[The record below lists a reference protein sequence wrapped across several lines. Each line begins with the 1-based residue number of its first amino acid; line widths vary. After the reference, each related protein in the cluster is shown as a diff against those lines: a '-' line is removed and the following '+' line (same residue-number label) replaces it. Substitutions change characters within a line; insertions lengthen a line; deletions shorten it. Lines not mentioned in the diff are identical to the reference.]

1 MSKKK
6 DFLLQQLLTM
16 FVFRRNALRAYLYSA
31 DGYLS
36 LSLSLS
42 LSQLKVLLEKAKGR
56 GPILQQR
63 LHSSK
68 LLALFGMVDSCKVK

>member
-1 MSKKK
+1 MSMKK

-16 FVFRRNALRAYLYSA
+16 FVFRRNALLAYLYSA
-31 DGYLS
+31 DGY
-36 LSLSLS
+36 LSLS

>member
-16 FVFRRNALRAYLYSA
+16 FVFRRNALLAYPYSA
-31 DGYLS
+31 DGY
-36 LSLSLS
+36 LSLS

>member
-1 MSKKK
+1 MSMKK

-16 FVFRRNALRAYLYSA
+16 FVFRRNALLAYLYSA
-31 DGYLS
+31 DGY
-36 LSLSLS
+36 LSLS

-68 LLALFGMVDSCKVK
+68 LLVLFGMVDSCKVK

>member
-16 FVFRRNALRAYLYSA
+16 FVFRRNALLAYLYSA
-31 DGYLS
+31 DGY
-36 LSLSLS
+36 LSLS

>member
-1 MSKKK
+1 MKK

-16 FVFRRNALRAYLYSA
+16 FVFRRNALLAYLYSA
-31 DGYLS
+31 DGY
-36 LSLSLS
+36 LSLS

>member
-16 FVFRRNALRAYLYSA
+16 FVFRRNALLAYLYSA
-31 DGYLS
+31 DGY
-36 LSLSLS
+36 LS

>member
-16 FVFRRNALRAYLYSA
+16 FVFRRNALLAYLYSA
-31 DGYLS
+31 DGY
-36 LSLSLS
+36 LSLS

-68 LLALFGMVDSCKVK
+68 LLVLFGMVDSCKVK